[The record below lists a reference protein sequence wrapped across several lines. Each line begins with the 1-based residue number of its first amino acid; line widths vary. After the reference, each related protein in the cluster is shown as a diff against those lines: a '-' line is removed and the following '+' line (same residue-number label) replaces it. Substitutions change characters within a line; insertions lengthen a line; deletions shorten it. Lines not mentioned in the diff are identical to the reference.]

1 MNSQL
6 SLFDVGFVKRIVIG
20 NTNPEKTVDEQM
32 IERQMAALNKCLH
45 DYPKGRIIGTERNF
59 YILNIN
65 EHQIVMQY
73 TVYHIGF
80 KRKPDWL

>member
-1 MNSQL
+1 MNSKL

-32 IERQMAALNKCLH
+32 IERQIALLNKCLH

-73 TVYHIGF
+73 TVYHVGF
-80 KRKPDWL
+80 NRKPDWL